1 MAWEKKDWEKNGL
14 EGLLHHPDG
23 SPNIAAY
30 AKIAHRERAAAIA
43 SALRD
48 VMRSVRAMPY
58 AIWRTLGRQ
67 GRIRLNT
74 PLQG

>member
-30 AKIAHRERAAAIA
+30 
-43 SALRD
+43 
-48 VMRSVRAMPY
+48 
-58 AIWRTLGRQ
+58 G
-67 GRIRLNT
+67 
-74 PLQG
+74 

>member
-1 MAWEKKDWEKNGL
+1 MSWEKKGV

-30 AKIAHRERAAAIA
+30 ARIAHRERAAAIA
-43 SALRD
+43 SSLRGAA
-48 VMRSVRAMPY
+48 RSVRTMPS
-58 AIWRTLGRQ
+58 AIRRVLGRP

-74 PLQG
+74 PLRS